1 MITSKTN
8 IWYVSFLL
16 HLFWGEGKEG
26 GHEGIFIDIIEFCT
40 IPHSAFFTQMCF
52 IKNFAG

>member
-1 MITSKTN
+1 MITSQTN
-8 IWYVSFLL
+8 IWYVSLL
-16 HLFWGEGKEG
+16 HLFCREGKEG
-26 GHEGIFIDIIEFCT
+26 GHEGIFIDIIAFRT